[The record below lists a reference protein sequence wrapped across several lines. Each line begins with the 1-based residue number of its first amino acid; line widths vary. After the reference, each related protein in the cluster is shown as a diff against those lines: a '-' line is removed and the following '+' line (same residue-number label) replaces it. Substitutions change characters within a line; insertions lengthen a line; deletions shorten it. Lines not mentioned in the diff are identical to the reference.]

1 MTKTAKP
8 NFITRLQA
16 AVEVHQ
22 EEFGYPYV
30 SLKVLQAELDMDPEE
45 FQADLKK
52 ALKAAQIRMTP
63 LPEPVQAALPPNA
76 SPVVM
81 DGQAYVSL
89 AIN

>member
-1 MTKTAKP
+1 MSKP

-16 AVEVHQ
+16 AVEAHQ

-30 SLKVLQAELDMDPEE
+30 SLKVLQAELAIEPQA
-45 FQADLKK
+45 FQADLAK

-63 LPEPVQAALPPNA
+63 LPEPVQAALPANA
-76 SPVVM
+76 APAVI

>member
-1 MTKTAKP
+1 MAKT

-16 AVEVHQ
+16 AVEAHQ

-30 SLKVLQAELDMDPEE
+30 SLKVLQAELDMESQA
-45 FQADLKK
+45 FQADLAK

-63 LPEPVQAALPPNA
+63 LPEPVQAALPTNA
-76 SPVVM
+76 APVVI

>member
-1 MTKTAKP
+1 MAKS

-16 AVEVHQ
+16 AVEAHR

-30 SLKVLQAELDMDPEE
+30 SLKVLRAELAIEPEA
-45 FQADLKK
+45 FQADLAK

-63 LPEPVQAALPPNA
+63 LPEPVQAALPANA
-76 SPVVM
+76 EPTII

>member
-1 MTKTAKP
+1 MAKP
-8 NFITRLQA
+8 NFLTRLQA
-16 AVEVHQ
+16 AIEAHK

-30 SLKVLQAELDMDPEE
+30 SLKVLQSELDMEPQA
-45 FQADLKK
+45 FQADLAK

-63 LPEPVQAALPPNA
+63 LPEPVQAALPANA
-76 SPVVM
+76 APVVI

>member
-1 MTKTAKP
+1 MAKP
-8 NFITRLQA
+8 NFLTRLQA
-16 AVEVHQ
+16 AVEAHQ

-30 SLKVLQAELDMDPEE
+30 SLKVLQAELDMDPQA
-45 FQADLKK
+45 FQADLIK

-63 LPEPVQAALPPNA
+63 LPEPVQAALPANA
-76 SPVVM
+76 APVVI

>member
-1 MTKTAKP
+1 MAKS

-16 AVEVHQ
+16 AVEAHQ

-30 SLKVLQAELDMDPEE
+30 SLKVLQAELDMEPQA
-45 FQADLKK
+45 FQADLAK

-63 LPEPVQAALPPNA
+63 LPEPVQAALPANA
-76 SPVVM
+76 APVVI

>member
-1 MTKTAKP
+1 MAKS

-16 AVEVHQ
+16 AVEAHQ

-30 SLKVLQAELDMDPEE
+30 SLKVLQAELDMDPQA
-45 FQADLKK
+45 FQADLAK
-52 ALKAAQIRMTP
+52 ALKSAQIRMTP
-63 LPEPVQAALPPNA
+63 LPEPVQAALPANA
-76 SPVVM
+76 APVVI

>member
-16 AVEVHQ
+16 AVEAHK

-30 SLKVLQAELDMDPEE
+30 SLKVLQAELDMEPET

-63 LPEPVQAALPPNA
+63 LPEPVQAALPASA

>member
-1 MTKTAKP
+1 MAKS

-16 AVEVHQ
+16 AVEAHR

-30 SLKVLQAELDMDPEE
+30 SLKVLRVELDMEPQA
-45 FQADLKK
+45 FQADLTK
-52 ALKAAQIRMTP
+52 ALKATQIRMTP
-63 LPEPVQAALPPNA
+63 LPEPVQAALPANA
-76 SPVVM
+76 EPIII